1 MADTPT
7 NQVRLAYEK
16 ALKTLLGL
24 LAKVETDNRQK
35 VKLQERIN
43 EARAQY
49 QYYRSILY
57 PKHFKPQPAA

>member
-1 MADTPT
+1 MADSSS
-7 NQVRLAYEK
+7 RYEK
-16 ALKTLLGL
+16 AKKHLDNLQAMIL
-24 LAKVETDNRQK
+24 TDNRQK